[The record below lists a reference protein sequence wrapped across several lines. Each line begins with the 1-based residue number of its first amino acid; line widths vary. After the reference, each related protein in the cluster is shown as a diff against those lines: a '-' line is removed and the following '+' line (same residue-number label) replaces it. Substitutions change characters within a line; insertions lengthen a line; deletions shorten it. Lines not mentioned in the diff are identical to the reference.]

1 MPKKTV
7 RVGIAGTKFSG
18 FYQQWSYKQAAGIDV
33 QLVGVTSGN
42 PENAQAFA
50 QKHGVQQ
57 AYTDFAEMLDKADL
71 DVVSLC
77 VPNSLHGSFAIQAAE
92 KGVKVVVVEKPMT
105 IWPGY
110 VAGKEAS
117 AEQKKIETM
126 RYVDEILD
134 TFDRKGSKML
144 YAENFVYMPGVLS
157 AMQTFRE
164 GGGHIIDIEGECS
177 HWGSHATYYD
187 KIHLSGGGAL
197 IGKTVHPLGTA
208 LYAKYCEGIFRR
220 GEPIRPVA
228 VFASIL
234 QIMKAMPPA
243 AQENFVVMQ
252 NVEDWSLLLVK
263 FEDGTVAQLKGTDTY
278 LAGIKNTVEIRATN
292 EIYRIDIN
300 PNNHTTCFTL
310 LPETL
315 TGLELREKQRHNAGW
330 SNPSVEEYRLNG
342 YVNELTDALKCTLDE
357 ERMPQSGALLA
368 RDTMAIV
375 GAAYES
381 GETGKWVDIAEIIA
395 ARKFDQK
402 YYPNFDAV
410 EPIFRTKN

>member
-1 MPKKTV
+1 MTKRTV

-18 FYQQWSYKQAAGIDV
+18 FYQHWSYKQAAGIDV

-42 PENAQAFA
+42 PENAKAFA
-50 QKHGVQQ
+50 QKHGIQQ
-57 AYTDFAEMLDKADL
+57 AYTNFSEMLDKADL

-77 VPNSLHGSFAIQAAE
+77 VPNSLHGSFAIEAAE
-92 KGVKVVVVEKPMT
+92 GGVKVVVVEKPMT

-110 VAGKEAS
+110 VEGREAS
-117 AEQKKIETM
+117 AEQKKTETM

-134 TFDRKGSKML
+134 TFDRTGTKML

-157 AMQTFRE
+157 AMQTFKE

-208 LYAKYCEGIFRR
+208 LYAKYCEGIFRN
-220 GEPIRPVA
+220 GEPIRPVS
-228 VFASIL
+228 VFATIL
-234 QIMKAMPPA
+234 QIMKAMPEE

-252 NVEDWSLLLVK
+252 NVEDWSLLLVQ
-263 FEDGTVAQLKGTDTY
+263 FDDGTIAQLKGTDTY

-310 LPETL
+310 SPETL
-315 TGLELREKQRHNAGW
+315 KGLELREKQRHNAGW
-330 SNPSVEEYRLNG
+330 SNPSIEEYRLNG
-342 YVNELTDALKCTLDE
+342 YVNELTDALKCALDE

-381 GETGKWVDIAEIIA
+381 AETKKWVDIADIID
-395 ARKFDQK
+395 ARKFDRK
-402 YYPNFDAV
+402 YYPNFDYV
-410 EPIFRTKN
+410 EPIFRTRN